1 METPRGEVTLL
12 LDRLSDGDRSPED
25 ELMPRVYLELHRIA
39 GARLRNE
46 RAAHTL
52 QATALVHE
60 AYVKLCGAGDIV
72 WQNRIHFYRVAAR
85 LMRHILVDYARKR
98 NSEKNNFGAP
108 AIRLEGAIAI
118 SEDGSAVA
126 LDIDEMLD
134 RLALVS
140 PRQAQIVEMRFFA
153 GLTEEEIASALGLS
167 IRTIRRDW
175 LMARAW
181 LHGQLKRT

>member
-1 METPRGEVTLL
+1 M
-12 LDRLSDGDRSPED
+12 
-25 ELMPRVYLELHRIA
+25 
-39 GARLRNE
+39 
-46 RAAHTL
+46 
-52 QATALVHE
+52 
-60 AYVKLCGAGDIV
+60 

-108 AIRLEGAIAI
+108 AIRLEDAIAI

-126 LDIDEMLD
+126 LDIDEI
-134 RLALVS
+134 S

>member
-1 METPRGEVTLL
+1 M
-12 LDRLSDGDRSPED
+12 
-25 ELMPRVYLELHRIA
+25 
-39 GARLRNE
+39 
-46 RAAHTL
+46 
-52 QATALVHE
+52 
-60 AYVKLCGAGDIV
+60 

-108 AIRLEGAIAI
+108 AIRLEDAIAI

-140 PRQAQIVEMRFFA
+140 PRQAQIVEMRFVA